1 MAQLMTTIGRLVL
14 RDEAQDLIEYGL
26 LIGLIALVAI
36 VGISAVGNTI
46 HTVFWS
52 SIGQAV

>member
-1 MAQLMTTIGRLVL
+1 MAQMMTTIGRLVL
-14 RDEAQDLIEYGL
+14 REEGQDLIEYGL
-26 LIGLIALVAI
+26 LVALIALVAI